1 MCFLVLFQRLS
12 QIDSNVRRAVS
23 DVQSQFG
30 DIVTFQ
36 VCWLWYDHSGANA
49 DKCKNELK
57 AVLRGISC
65 HSFSKL

>member
-12 QIDSNVRRAVS
+12 QIDSNVRRAVT

-36 VCWLWYDHSGANA
+36 VCWLWYDDSGANVV
-49 DKCKNELK
+49 KCKNELK
-57 AVLRGISC
+57 AVLREISC

>member
-1 MCFLVLFQRLS
+1 MLVANNVNVFFSVLFQRLS
-12 QIDSNVRRAVS
+12 QIDSNVRRAVT

-57 AVLRGISC
+57 AV
-65 HSFSKL
+65 

>member
-1 MCFLVLFQRLS
+1 MCFFVLFQRLS
-12 QIDSNVRRAVS
+12 QIDSNVRRAVT

-57 AVLRGISC
+57 AV
-65 HSFSKL
+65 

>member
-1 MCFLVLFQRLS
+1 MCFFVLFQRLS
-12 QIDSNVRRAVS
+12 QIDGNVRRAVT

-57 AVLRGISC
+57 AV
-65 HSFSKL
+65 